1 MKVHERFLNYVR
13 VDTQSDPKSDTSPTT
28 MKQKDLAKILV
39 EELHDLGIDNAVTDD
54 YGYVYALV
62 EGNVDATAIG
72 FVAHMDT
79 APDYSGKDVNPRVIE
94 NYDGED
100 IALSATTILSVKDF
114 PEMIKQ
120 KGKDIIV
127 TDGSTLLGADDK
139 AGIAE
144 IMTMISHL
152 VKHPEIDHGPIYIA
166 FTPDEEVGKGVAN
179 FDLSKF
185 EAEFAYTVDGGG
197 VDCIDYENFNAAAAV
212 VEVQGVSIHPG
223 SAKNKMIN
231 ALHLGQEF
239 DSLLPTHMRPE
250 HTDGYDGFYHLGSVH
265 GDIDHCILEYI
276 VRNHDE
282 EKFNSQKE
290 WMLESASFLNKKFGK
305 DLIEVKLT
313 DTYANMKKHFADKM
327 YIVDIA
333 HKAIESVGLTP
344 RSSAI
349 RGGTDGAM
357 LTYMGLPCPNLG
369 TGGGNAHGR
378 YEFCCIQDME
388 LVVKILLSIVKQVSG
403 VIGNES

>member
-1 MKVHERFLNYVR
+1 MKVYERFLNYVK
-13 VDTQSDPKSDTSPTT
+13 VDTESDHKSDTSPTT

-54 YGYVYALV
+54 FGYVYALV
-62 EGNVDATAIG
+62 EGNVDTRAIG

-79 APDYSGKDVNPRVIE
+79 SPDYSGKDVNPRIIE
-94 NYDGED
+94 NYDGKD
-100 IALSATTILSVKDF
+100 IELNPDTILSIKDF
-114 PEMIKQ
+114 PEMAKQ
-120 KGKDIIV
+120 KSKDIIV
-127 TDGSTLLGADDK
+127 TDGTTLLGADDK

-144 IMTMISHL
+144 IMAMVEKL
-152 VKHPEIDHGPIYIA
+152 VNHPEIDHGPIYIA

-185 EAEFAYTVDGGG
+185 KAEFAYTVDGGPI
-197 VDCIDYENFNAAAAV
+197 DNIDYENFNAAAAV
-212 VEVQGVSIHPG
+212 VEVQGISIHPG
-223 SAKNKMIN
+223 SAKNKMVN
-231 ALHLGQEF
+231 AIHLGYEF
-239 DSLLPTHMRPE
+239 DSLLPPHMRPE
-250 HTDGYDGFYHLGSVH
+250 HTEGYDGFYHLGNIN
-265 GDIDHCILEYI
+265 GTIDGCTLEYI

-282 EKFNSQKE
+282 DIFENQKE
-290 WMLESASFLNKKFGK
+290 WMLESARFLNKKYGK
-305 DLIEVKLT
+305 DLIEVKLSE
-313 DTYANMKKHFADKM
+313 TYANMKKHFADKM

-333 HKAIESVGLTP
+333 QNAIESVGLTP
-344 RSSAI
+344 KSSAI

-388 LVVKILLSIVKQVSG
+388 TVVDILLAIVKQVAG
-403 VIGNES
+403 GEYK